1 MIKVC
6 LNGGRSRAE
15 HPAVPYTSDELVA
28 EAVGAVA
35 AGAFAVHAHPRS
47 ESGVESLAAADIGP
61 AVSALRQVGVPV
73 GVSTGLWITGGDLD
87 ERLARVRRWGDLPVA
102 ARPDFASVNVGEPG
116 FDALVGVLRAA
127 GIGVEPGVWSVADAE
142 RIRGTSG
149 WVRVLVEIIGGPAD
163 TALAR
168 ADEILAVLDV
178 RPLLHG
184 EEAACWPLVAHAH
197 ALGLDTR
204 IGLEDTTVGPAGEAV
219 TGNADL
225 VRLALLHHE

>member
-1 MIKVC
+1 MIKAC
-6 LNGGRSRAE
+6 LNGNRSRDE
-15 HPAVPYTSDELVA
+15 HLAVPYTPDELVA
-28 EAVGAVA
+28 EAAGAFA
-35 AGAFAVHAHPRS
+35 AGAFAVHVHPRS

-73 GVSTGLWITGGDLD
+73 GVSTGLWITDGDPD

-116 FDALVGVLRAA
+116 FDALVEVLRAA
-127 GIGVEPGVWSVADAE
+127 DIGVEPGVWSVADAE

-149 WVRVLVEIIGGPAD
+149 WARVLVEIIGGPAD

-168 ADEILAVLDV
+168 ADEILDV

-184 EEAACWPLVAHAH
+184 EEPACWPLVAHAH
-197 ALGLDTR
+197 TLGLDTR
-204 IGLEDTTVGPAGEAV
+204 MGLEDTTVGPAGEAV
-219 TGNADL
+219 TGNVDL
-225 VRLALLHHE
+225 VRLALLHDQ